1 MNYCLSQGGQ
11 HAAPEHI
18 ALLSACADICATR
31 ADAMLTGASVSP
43 VICGTCAEVC
53 RTCAQSCERM
63 GDDAQMKHCAEVCMR
78 CAASC
83 ATMVASRCNRL
94 SCWPR
99 STGRSFKATAQFSRT
114 EERRSGK
121 EGGGQ

>member
-1 MNYCLSQGGQ
+1 MTHHAIHRDSQMQACIDACTECHAVCLETMNYCLSQGGQ

-18 ALLSACADICATR
+18 ALLSACADICATS

-53 RTCAQSCERM
+53 RKCAQSCERM

-78 CAASC
+78 CAESC
-83 ATMVASRCNRL
+83 ATMVA
-94 SCWPR
+94 
-99 STGRSFKATAQFSRT
+99 
-114 EERRSGK
+114 
-121 EGGGQ
+121 

>member
-18 ALLSACADICATR
+18 ALLSACADICATS

-53 RTCAQSCERM
+53 RKCAQSCERM

-78 CAASC
+78 CAESC
-83 ATMVASRCNRL
+83 ATMV
-94 SCWPR
+94 R
-99 STGRSFKATAQFSRT
+99 S
-114 EERRSGK
+114 EERRVGK
-121 EGGGQ
+121 ECVSTCRSRLSPYH